1 MCIYNS
7 RPILYRFLIEDL
19 HNIFYKKVI
28 SYLRLK
34 TLKLISSDISVFYHN
49 KYKLNDEDKI
59 NSTKIFLKKFKADN
73 DLSYIVSEAWI
84 GIRDIF
90 YNEMKKILEDYE
102 QKVYENRF
110 IVDDI
115 TG

>member
-7 RPILYRFLIEDL
+7 RPILSRFLIEDL

-28 SYLRLK
+28 SYLRLN
-34 TLKLISSDISVFYHN
+34 TLKSISSGISVFYHN

-59 NSTKIFLKKFKADN
+59 KSTKMFLKKFKTNN

-84 GIRDIF
+84 PIRDQF
-90 YNEMKKILEDYE
+90 HKTMVKILEDYE
-102 QKVYENRF
+102 NLTYENRF
-110 IVDDI
+110 IVTDD
-115 TG
+115 TV

>member
-7 RPILYRFLIEDL
+7 RPILSRFLIEPL

-34 TLKLISSDISVFYHN
+34 TLKSISSGISVFYHN

-59 NSTKIFLKKFKADN
+59 KSTKMFLKKFKTDN
-73 DLSYIVSEAWI
+73 DLSYIVPSVWVP
-84 GIRDIF
+84 IRDEF
-90 YNEMKKILEDYE
+90 YKMMVKILEDYE
-102 QKVYENRF
+102 QKVYDNMF

>member
-19 HNIFYKKVI
+19 YDIFYKKVI

-34 TLKLISSDISVFYHN
+34 TLKSISSCISVFYHN
-49 KYKLNDEDKI
+49 KYKLTDEDKI
-59 NSTKIFLKKFKADN
+59 DSTKMFLKSFKEND
-73 DLSYIVSEAWI
+73 DLSYVVNEAWI
-84 GIRDIF
+84 PIRDQF
-90 YNEMKKILEDYE
+90 YDDMQKILKDYE
-102 QKVYENRF
+102 QKVYDNMF